1 MASRSRRK
9 SSLAAKDG
17 SMAAGKDTSTIKSAR
32 PREKTSKIGDH
43 ASDGEKENKIKPTRG
58 KTPKPPVK
66 TAHDDTKTNYCLC
79 NQPDDGSPMVSCSLC
94 NEWYVFLS
102 APPSASSN
110 LSAYDLEVYVCPTCH
125 AKTGRRSISECHRLV
140 FHSFYIMLGS
150 PALHN
155 VLR

>member
-1 MASRSRRK
+1 MVSRSRRK

-17 SMAAGKDTSTIKSAR
+17 SMAVGKDASVIKSTR
-32 PREKTSKIGDH
+32 PREKIGDH
-43 ASDGEKENKIKPTRG
+43 TSDDEKENKIKPTRG
-58 KTPKPPVK
+58 KTPKPVVK

-79 NQPDDGSPMVSCSLC
+79 NQPDDGSPMVCCSIC
-94 NEWYVFLS
+94 NDWYHFRCVNLGLEE
-102 APPSASSN
+102 ASE
-110 LSAYDLEVYVCPTCH
+110 LEVYVCPTCH

-155 VLR
+155 VFR